1 MKPKLKFTLPL
12 FAALLCALCCVAD
25 LAAQTAVVPRPEHP
39 RPDMVRADWQTLN
52 GQWEFDFDDTDR
64 GIAEGWHKGSKAF
77 SRRITVPYAFQTR
90 LSGIGDT
97 AFHDVVWYR
106 RAVQV
111 PGAFRANNKR
121 VMMHFGAVDYEA
133 TVWVNGEQVGHHRGG
148 HVPFA
153 VDITDALRANDNSVC
168 VRVVDPSEDVS
179 VPRGKQYWR
188 PKSEA
193 IFYTRTTGIW
203 QPVWLESVAPA
214 HIKRLKITPD
224 VDNSQVSVETI
235 LHKPPTNRSIR
246 DARVRMTIK
255 LAGAV
260 RAQAE
265 ATANNGV
272 IANGASPVSIIKLF
286 DQQLW
291 SPERPTL
298 YDIEVELVG
307 ADGQVLDRV
316 ASYFGQRKVSVHNNQ
331 IYLNNAPYYLR
342 MVLDQGYWQE
352 STLTP
357 PTDEAIQYDIKM
369 TKAFGFNGA
378 RKHQK
383 VEDPRWLYWCD
394 RLGLAVWGEAAN
406 AYLNTDAYIARFQQE
421 WQESVER
428 DYNHPSIIAWTPI
441 NESWGVGDIL
451 TDAKQQAHAKAM
463 YYMTRS
469 LDATRLVQDNDGWE
483 HTDTTDIFG
492 IHDYAGTGADF
503 DAKYKILETD
513 RTAIPRNGREA
524 LAYGYKYNGS
534 PIMLTE
540 FGGIAYRI
548 GAPRAANE
556 FGYGNTAPSKEAFL
570 TRLGGLVKAVRAN
583 KAIVGYCYTQLTD
596 VEQEINGLMTYDR
609 KLKATPE
616 EFRRI
621 FGN

>member
-1 MKPKLKFTLPL
+1 MKSKTKFSTSLL
-12 FAALLCALCCVAD
+12 AALLFAFCCAAD
-25 LAAQTAVVPRPEHP
+25 LAAQTAGVPRSEHP

-52 GQWEFDFDDTDR
+52 GQWEFEFDDTDR
-64 GIAEGWHKGSKAF
+64 GLAEGWHKGSKAF

-111 PGAFRANNKR
+111 PAAYRANNKR

-133 TVWVNGEQVGHHRGG
+133 TVWVNGEQVGQHRGG

-153 VDITDALRANDNSVC
+153 VDITDALRASDNTVC

-179 VPRGKQYWR
+179 IPRGKQYWR

-203 QPVWLESVAPA
+203 QPVWLEAVAPA

-235 LHKPPTNRSIR
+235 LHKPPTDKSIR

-265 ATANNGV
+265 ATATGGV
-272 IANGASPVSIIKLF
+272 TANGANPVAFVKLF

-307 ADGQVLDRV
+307 ADGNTLDRV
-316 ASYFGQRKVSVHNNQ
+316 TSYFGQRKVSVHNNQ
-331 IYLNNAPYYLR
+331 MYLNNAPYYLR

-394 RLGLAVWGEAAN
+394 KLGLAVWGEAAN

-421 WQESVER
+421 WQEAVER

-441 NESWGVGDIL
+441 NESWGVGEIL
-451 TDAKQQAHAKAM
+451 TNPKQQAHAKAM
-463 YYMTRS
+463 YHITRS
-469 LDATRLVQDNDGWE
+469 LDQTRLVQDNDGWE

-492 IHDYAGTGADF
+492 IHDYAATGADF

-513 RTAIPRNGREA
+513 RTAIPRNGREP

-548 GAPRAANE
+548 NAPQTSNE
-556 FGYGNTAPSKEAFL
+556 FGYGNIEPTKERFL

-609 KLKATPE
+609 KPKASPE